1 MDDRKKQSETVRARE
16 SSFTVVRAVVAGYLV
31 YLGISLLRG
40 TTDGGTAMPLRLKWF
55 FSLLFIVAGLL
66 FAVYTWRRWRKF
78 SVRPEKPETNEDLS
92 SGKDEQ
98 TE

>member
-1 MDDRKKQSETVRARE
+1 MDERKKQTKAVSTRE

-31 YLGISLLRG
+31 YLGFSLLRG

-66 FAVYTWRRWRKF
+66 FAVYTWRRWR
-78 SVRPEKPETNEDLS
+78 RS
-92 SGKDEQ
+92 STGQEGSGTDENPGSREDEQ
-98 TE
+98 AQ